1 LDFKEDE
8 MEYNGNE
15 KKIIEKAKFYC
26 QEKIK
31 AHVFT
36 IPKGT
41 FKNGLFCSDLMNEKF
56 FWFLEN
62 DGDVPIRLF
71 LSEIIDIDDYH
82 ERDLYKEAFPEDKNK
97 GYKSV
102 YKRGGSG
109 R

>member
-1 LDFKEDE
+1 MEKPNIKRVANLPAIRQGGE
-8 MEYNGNE
+8 MIDDCSVYVPHGN
-15 KKIIEKAKFYC
+15 IGAYC
-26 QEKIK
+26 YRRPTSLIDGKYY
-31 AHVFT
+31 
-36 IPKGT
+36 
-41 FKNGLFCSDLMNEKF
+41 
-56 FWFLEN
+56 WFLEN
-62 DGDVPIRLF
+62 DGVTPIRLF